1 MTGSN
6 IIRLA
11 NLSDMPYLMWEAMG
25 LFAESNFNGK
35 LTFSPHNTSESFY
48 EMLQCDSYII
58 LIASKDGVDCGFCI
72 WAIDKSW
79 TLEGIAIEVLFYIN
93 PEYRGG
99 QISKMLLQESIKMC
113 DNKGVVFMYSSS
125 TAGFKDG
132 GINARAYNMLF
143 GSCGF
148 SVMPQS
154 NFLIREM

>member
-1 MTGSN
+1 M
-6 IIRLA
+6 IRIA
-11 NLSDMPYLMWEAMG
+11 EIEDVPYLGRECIN

-35 LTFSPHNTSESFY
+35 LTFSPHNTVESLY
-48 EMLQCDSYII
+48 GMLQGDGYII

-79 TLEGIAIEVLFYIN
+79 TVEGIAIEVLFYIN
-93 PEYRGG
+93 PEYRRGG
-99 QISKMLLQESIKMC
+99 ISKALLQESIKMC
-113 DNKGVVFMYSSS
+113 DNAGVVFMYSSS

-148 SVMPQS
+148 TAMPQS
-154 NFLIREM
+154 TFLVREMTNG